1 MKKAMALLGVTL
13 VSGLILS
20 TAQEIKA
27 QETSEN
33 IIALRSRRGGS
44 RSSSRGSRSG
54 SKSGFGSNKGHHSD
68 GNSGK
73 GYKSDS
79 GSSKSYK
86 SSSDRDSYDGSS
98 KTYGSSSSH
107 SSGSDVDS
115 SFKSSSSQ
123 SHSDSQSS
131 SSNSSSKSKSDTNS
145 GYTKPKMSAP
155 ELNDTERSNFQSGAK
170 VSDDET
176 LKKYSKQNDDF
187 SDDQAKSIFDNND
200 DYQTRD
206 RYYRQD
212 VIRNPWFWMY
222 MSRRSYHRYGNSYH
236 SKVNNK
242 AYTKGYQDGFADA
255 EKGIDNYD
263 SYSKESTLFG
273 KFTTTSEKTEYL
285 RGYKDGHDD
294 GK

>member
-1 MKKAMALLGVTL
+1 M
-13 VSGLILS
+13 
-20 TAQEIKA
+20 
-27 QETSEN
+27 
-33 IIALRSRRGGS
+33 
-44 RSSSRGSRSG
+44 SS
-54 SKSGFGSNKGHHSD
+54 
-68 GNSGK
+68 
-73 GYKSDS
+73 
-79 GSSKSYK
+79 
-86 SSSDRDSYDGSS
+86 
-98 KTYGSSSSH
+98 
-107 SSGSDVDS
+107 
-115 SFKSSSSQ
+115 
-123 SHSDSQSS
+123 
-131 SSNSSSKSKSDTNS
+131 
-145 GYTKPKMSAP
+145 P
-155 ELNDTERSNFQSGAK
+155 ELNDSERSNFQSGAK

-212 VIRNPWFWMY
+212 VIRNPWFWTY
-222 MSRRSYHRYGNSYH
+222 MSRRSYYRYGNSYH

-273 KFTTTSEKTEYL
+273 KFTTSSEKREYL

>member
-1 MKKAMALLGVTL
+1 MTLLGVAL
-13 VSGLILS
+13 VSGLIL
-20 TAQEIKA
+20 TTVQEVKA

-33 IIALRSRRGGS
+33 IIALRSRRSGS
-44 RSSSRGSRSG
+44 RSSGKGSRSG
-54 SKSGFGSNKGHHSD
+54 SKSGFGSSKGYHSD

-86 SSSDRDSYDGSS
+86 SSSDHDSYNGSS

-107 SSGSDVDS
+107 SSDSDVDS
-115 SFKSSSSQ
+115 STKSSSSQ
-123 SHSDSQSS
+123 SHSDSHSS
-131 SSNSSSKSKSDTNS
+131 SSNSSSKSKSDKNS
-145 GYTKPKMSAP
+145 EYTKPRMSSP
-155 ELNDTERSNFQSGAK
+155 ELNDSERSNFQSGAK

-187 SDDQAKSIFDNND
+187 SDEQSKSVFDNND
-200 DYQTRD
+200 YYQTRD

-236 SKVNNK
+236 SKVNDN

-255 EKGIDNYD
+255 DKGIDNYD
-263 SYSKESTLFG
+263 SHSKESTLFG

>member
-1 MKKAMALLGVTL
+1 MKKVMTLLGLAL
-13 VSGLILS
+13 VSGLILA
-20 TAQEIKA
+20 TTQEIQA
-27 QETSEN
+27 QETSGN
-33 IIALRSRRGGS
+33 IILLRSRRGGS
-44 RSSSRGSRSG
+44 RSSNRGSRSG
-54 SKSGFGSNKGHHSD
+54 SKSGFGSSKGHHSD
-68 GNSGK
+68 SDSGK
-73 GYKSDS
+73 GFKSEG

-86 SSSDRDSYDGSS
+86 SSSDHDHYAS
-98 KTYGSSSSH
+98 SSSSH
-107 SSGSDVDS
+107 SLGADSDS
-115 SFKSSSSQ
+115 SSKSSSSQ

-131 SSNSSSKSKSDTNS
+131 SSNSSNKSKTDTNS
-145 GYTKPKMSAP
+145 GYTKPQMSSP
-155 ELNDTERSNFQSGAK
+155 ELNDSERSNFQSGAK

-187 SDDQAKSIFDNND
+187 SDEQAKSIFDNND

-236 SKVNNK
+236 SKVNNN

-255 EKGIDNYD
+255 EKDIDNYD
-263 SYSKESTLFG
+263 SYLKESTLVG
-273 KFTTTSEKTEYL
+273 KFTTSSEKTAYL

>member
-1 MKKAMALLGVTL
+1 MKKVMTLLGLAL
-13 VSGLILS
+13 VSGLILA
-20 TAQEIKA
+20 TAQEIQA
-27 QETSEN
+27 QETYGN
-33 IIALRSRRGGS
+33 IILLRSRRGGS
-44 RSSSRGSRSG
+44 RSSNRGSRSG
-54 SKSGFGSNKGHHSD
+54 SKSGFGSSKGHHSD
-68 GNSGK
+68 SDSGK
-73 GYKSDS
+73 GFKSEG

-86 SSSDRDSYDGSS
+86 SSSDHDHYA
-98 KTYGSSSSH
+98 GSSSSH
-107 SSGSDVDS
+107 SLGADSDS
-115 SFKSSSSQ
+115 SSKSSSSQ

-131 SSNSSSKSKSDTNS
+131 SSNSSNKSKTDTNS
-145 GYTKPKMSAP
+145 GYTKPQMSSP
-155 ELNDTERSNFQSGAK
+155 ELNDSERSNFQSGAK

-187 SDDQAKSIFDNND
+187 SDEQAKSIFDNND

-236 SKVNNK
+236 SKVNNN

-255 EKGIDNYD
+255 EKDIDYYD
-263 SYSKESTLFG
+263 SYLKESTLVG
-273 KFTTTSEKTEYL
+273 KFTTSSEKTAYL

>member
-1 MKKAMALLGVTL
+1 MKKVMTLLGLAL
-13 VSGLILS
+13 VSGLILA
-20 TAQEIKA
+20 TTQEIQA
-27 QETSEN
+27 QETSGN
-33 IIALRSRRGGS
+33 IILLRSRRGGS
-44 RSSSRGSRSG
+44 RSSNRGSRSG
-54 SKSGFGSNKGHHSD
+54 SKSGFGSSKGHHSD
-68 GNSGK
+68 SDSGK
-73 GYKSDS
+73 GFKSEG

-86 SSSDRDSYDGSS
+86 SSSDHDHYA
-98 KTYGSSSSH
+98 GSSSSH
-107 SSGSDVDS
+107 SLGADSDS
-115 SFKSSSSQ
+115 SSKSSSSQ

-131 SSNSSSKSKSDTNS
+131 SSNSSNKSKTDTNS
-145 GYTKPKMSAP
+145 GYTKPQMSSP
-155 ELNDTERSNFQSGAK
+155 ELNDSERSNFQSGAK

-187 SDDQAKSIFDNND
+187 SDEQAKSIFDNND

-222 MSRRSYHRYGNSYH
+222 MSRRSYHRYGNSYY
-236 SKVNNK
+236 SKVNNN

-255 EKGIDNYD
+255 EKDIDNYD
-263 SYSKESTLFG
+263 SYLKESTLVG
-273 KFTTTSEKTEYL
+273 KFTTSSEKTAYL

>member
-1 MKKAMALLGVTL
+1 MKKVMTLLGLAL
-13 VSGLILS
+13 VSGLILA
-20 TAQEIKA
+20 TTQEIQA
-27 QETSEN
+27 QETSGN
-33 IIALRSRRGGS
+33 IILLRSRRGGS
-44 RSSSRGSRSG
+44 RSSNRGSRSG
-54 SKSGFGSNKGHHSD
+54 SKSGFGSSKGHHSD
-68 GNSGK
+68 SDSGK
-73 GYKSDS
+73 GFKSEG

-86 SSSDRDSYDGSS
+86 SRSDHDHYA
-98 KTYGSSSSH
+98 GSSSSH
-107 SSGSDVDS
+107 SSDSDVDS
-115 SFKSSSSQ
+115 STKSSSSQ
-123 SHSDSQSS
+123 SHSDSHSS
-131 SSNSSSKSKSDTNS
+131 SGNSSSKSKSDTNS
-145 GYTKPKMSAP
+145 GYTKPKMSSP
-155 ELNDTERSNFQSGAK
+155 ELNDSERSNFQSGAK

-187 SDDQAKSIFDNND
+187 SDEQSKSVFDNND

-236 SKVNNK
+236 SKVNNN

>member
-1 MKKAMALLGVTL
+1 MKKVMTLLGLTL
-13 VSGLILS
+13 VSGLILA
-20 TAQEIKA
+20 TTQEIQA
-27 QETSEN
+27 QETSGD
-33 IIALRSRRGGS
+33 IILLRSRRGGS
-44 RSSSRGSRSG
+44 RSSNRGSRSG
-54 SKSGFGSNKGHHSD
+54 SKSGFGSSKGHHSD
-68 GNSGK
+68 SDSGK
-73 GYKSDS
+73 GFKSEG

-86 SSSDRDSYDGSS
+86 SSSDHDHYAS
-98 KTYGSSSSH
+98 SSSSH
-107 SSGSDVDS
+107 SLGGDSDS
-115 SFKSSSSQ
+115 SSKSSSSQ

-131 SSNSSSKSKSDTNS
+131 SSNSSNKSKTDTNS
-145 GYTKPKMSAP
+145 GYTKPQMSSP
-155 ELNDTERSNFQSGAK
+155 ELNDSEHSNFQSGAK

-187 SDDQAKSIFDNND
+187 SNEQAKSIFDNND

-236 SKVNNK
+236 SKVNNN
-242 AYTKGYQDGFADA
+242 AYTKGYQDGFVDA
-255 EKGIDNYD
+255 EKGIDQYD
-263 SYSKESTLFG
+263 SYSNESTLVG
-273 KFTTTSEKTEYL
+273 KFTTSSEKTAYL

>member
-1 MKKAMALLGVTL
+1 MDPSLVLAQAKDIILMAIQEKGTNLIVGLVRVTSQ
-13 VSGLILS
+13 VVIM
-20 TAQEIKA
+20 TVTI
-27 QETSEN
+27 
-33 IIALRSRRGGS
+33 
-44 RSSSRGSRSG
+44 
-54 SKSGFGSNKGHHSD
+54 
-68 GNSGK
+68 
-73 GYKSDS
+73 
-79 GSSKSYK
+79 
-86 SSSDRDSYDGSS
+86 GSS
-98 KTYGSSSSH
+98 KTYGSGSSH
-107 SSGSDVDS
+107 SSDSDVDS
-115 SFKSSSSQ
+115 STKSSSSQ
-123 SHSDSQSS
+123 SHSESQSS
-131 SSNSSSKSKSDTNS
+131 SGNSSSKSKSDTNS
-145 GYTKPKMSAP
+145 GYTKPQMSSP
-155 ELNDTERSNFQSGAK
+155 ELNESERSNFQSGAK

-187 SDDQAKSIFDNND
+187 SDEQAKSIFDNND

-236 SKVNNK
+236 SKVNSN

-263 SYSKESTLFG
+263 SYSKESTLLG
-273 KFTTTSEKTEYL
+273 KFTTTSEKTAYL

>member
-1 MKKAMALLGVTL
+1 MKKVMTLLGLAL
-13 VSGLILS
+13 VSGLILA
-20 TAQEIKA
+20 TTQEIQA
-27 QETSEN
+27 QETSGN
-33 IIALRSRRGGS
+33 IILLRIRRGGS
-44 RSSSRGSRSG
+44 RSSNRGSRSG
-54 SKSGFGSNKGHHSD
+54 SKSGFGSSKGHHSD
-68 GNSGK
+68 SDSGK
-73 GYKSDS
+73 GFKSEG

-86 SSSDRDSYDGSS
+86 SSSDHDHYA
-98 KTYGSSSSH
+98 GSSSSH
-107 SSGSDVDS
+107 SLGADSDS
-115 SFKSSSSQ
+115 SSKSSSSQ

-131 SSNSSSKSKSDTNS
+131 SSNSSNKSKTDTNS
-145 GYTKPKMSAP
+145 GYTKPQMSSP
-155 ELNDTERSNFQSGAK
+155 ELNDSERSNFQSGAK

-187 SDDQAKSIFDNND
+187 SDEQAKSIFDNND

-236 SKVNNK
+236 SKVNNN

-255 EKGIDNYD
+255 EKDIDNYD
-263 SYSKESTLFG
+263 SYLKESTLVG
-273 KFTTTSEKTEYL
+273 KFTTSSEKTAYL

>member
-1 MKKAMALLGVTL
+1 MKKVMTLLGLAL
-13 VSGLILS
+13 VSGLILA
-20 TAQEIKA
+20 TTQEIQA
-27 QETSEN
+27 QETSGN
-33 IIALRSRRGGS
+33 IILLRSRRSGS
-44 RSSSRGSRSG
+44 RSSNRGSRSG
-54 SKSGFGSNKGHHSD
+54 SKSGFGSSKGHHSD
-68 GNSGK
+68 SDSGK
-73 GYKSDS
+73 GFKSEG

-86 SSSDRDSYDGSS
+86 SSSDHDHYA
-98 KTYGSSSSH
+98 GSSSSH
-107 SSGSDVDS
+107 SLGADSDS
-115 SFKSSSSQ
+115 SSKSSSSQ
-123 SHSDSQSS
+123 SHSDSHSS
-131 SSNSSSKSKSDTNS
+131 SSNSSNKSKTDTNS
-145 GYTKPKMSAP
+145 GYTKPQMSSP
-155 ELNDTERSNFQSGAK
+155 ELNDSERSNFQSGAK

-187 SDDQAKSIFDNND
+187 SDEQAKSIFDNND

-236 SKVNNK
+236 SKVNNN

-255 EKGIDNYD
+255 EKDIDNYD
-263 SYSKESTLFG
+263 SYLKESTLVG
-273 KFTTTSEKTEYL
+273 KFTTSSEKTAYL

>member
-1 MKKAMALLGVTL
+1 MKKVMTLLGLAL
-13 VSGLILS
+13 VSGLILA
-20 TAQEIKA
+20 TTQEIQA
-27 QETSEN
+27 QETSGN
-33 IIALRSRRGGS
+33 IILLRSRRGGS
-44 RSSSRGSRSG
+44 RSSNRGSRSG
-54 SKSGFGSNKGHHSD
+54 SKSGFGSSKGHHSD
-68 GNSGK
+68 SDSGK
-73 GYKSDS
+73 GFKSEG

-86 SSSDRDSYDGSS
+86 SSSDHDHYA
-98 KTYGSSSSH
+98 GSSSSH
-107 SSGSDVDS
+107 SLGADSDS
-115 SFKSSSSQ
+115 SSKSSSSQ
-123 SHSDSQSS
+123 SHSFSQSS
-131 SSNSSSKSKSDTNS
+131 SSNSSNKSKTDTNS
-145 GYTKPKMSAP
+145 GYTKPQMSSP
-155 ELNDTERSNFQSGAK
+155 ELNDSERSNFQSGAK

-187 SDDQAKSIFDNND
+187 SDEQAKSIFDNND

-236 SKVNNK
+236 SKVNNN

-255 EKGIDNYD
+255 EKDIDNYD
-263 SYSKESTLFG
+263 SYLKESTLVG
-273 KFTTTSEKTEYL
+273 KFTTSSEKTAYL

>member
-1 MKKAMALLGVTL
+1 MKKVMTLLGLAL
-13 VSGLILS
+13 VSGLILA
-20 TAQEIKA
+20 TTQEIQA
-27 QETSEN
+27 QETYGN
-33 IIALRSRRGGS
+33 IILLRSRRGGS
-44 RSSSRGSRSG
+44 RSSNRGSRSG
-54 SKSGFGSNKGHHSD
+54 SKSGFGSSKGHHSD
-68 GNSGK
+68 SDSGK
-73 GYKSDS
+73 GFKSEG

-86 SSSDRDSYDGSS
+86 SSSDHDHYA
-98 KTYGSSSSH
+98 GSSSSH
-107 SSGSDVDS
+107 SLGADSDS
-115 SFKSSSSQ
+115 SSKSSSSQ

-131 SSNSSSKSKSDTNS
+131 SSNSSNKSKTDTNS
-145 GYTKPKMSAP
+145 GYTKPQMSSP
-155 ELNDTERSNFQSGAK
+155 ELNDSERSNFQSGAK

-187 SDDQAKSIFDNND
+187 SDEQAKSIFDNND

-236 SKVNNK
+236 SKVNNN

-255 EKGIDNYD
+255 EKDIDNYD
-263 SYSKESTLFG
+263 SYLKESTLVG
-273 KFTTTSEKTEYL
+273 KFTTSSEKTAYL
-285 RGYKDGHDD
+285 HGYKDGHDD

>member
-1 MKKAMALLGVTL
+1 MKKVITLLGLAL
-13 VSGLILS
+13 VSGLILA
-20 TAQEIKA
+20 TTQEIQA
-27 QETSEN
+27 QETSGN
-33 IIALRSRRGGS
+33 IILLRSRRGGS
-44 RSSSRGSRSG
+44 RSSNRGSRSG
-54 SKSGFGSNKGHHSD
+54 SKSGFGSSKGHHSD
-68 GNSGK
+68 SDSGK
-73 GYKSDS
+73 GFKSEG

-86 SSSDRDSYDGSS
+86 SSSDHDHYA
-98 KTYGSSSSH
+98 GSSSSH
-107 SSGSDVDS
+107 SLGADSDS
-115 SFKSSSSQ
+115 SSKSSSSQ

-131 SSNSSSKSKSDTNS
+131 SSNSSNKSKTDTNS
-145 GYTKPKMSAP
+145 GYTKPQMSSP
-155 ELNDTERSNFQSGAK
+155 ELNDSERSNFQSGAK

-187 SDDQAKSIFDNND
+187 SDEQAKSIFDNND

-236 SKVNNK
+236 SKVNNN

-255 EKGIDNYD
+255 EKDIDNYD
-263 SYSKESTLFG
+263 SYLKESTLVG
-273 KFTTTSEKTEYL
+273 KFTTSSEKTAYL

>member
-1 MKKAMALLGVTL
+1 MKKVMTLLGLAL
-13 VSGLILS
+13 VSGLILA
-20 TAQEIKA
+20 TTQEIQA
-27 QETSEN
+27 QETSGN
-33 IIALRSRRGGS
+33 IILLRSRRGGS
-44 RSSSRGSRSG
+44 RSSNRGSRSG
-54 SKSGFGSNKGHHSD
+54 SKSGFGSSKGHHSD
-68 GNSGK
+68 SDSGK
-73 GYKSDS
+73 GFKSEG

-86 SSSDRDSYDGSS
+86 SSSDHDHYA
-98 KTYGSSSSH
+98 GSSSSH
-107 SSGSDVDS
+107 SLGADSDS
-115 SFKSSSSQ
+115 SSKSSSSQ

-131 SSNSSSKSKSDTNS
+131 SSNSSNKSKTDTNS
-145 GYTKPKMSAP
+145 GYTKPQMSSP
-155 ELNDTERSNFQSGAK
+155 ELNDSERTNFQSGAK

-187 SDDQAKSIFDNND
+187 SDEQAKSIFDNND

-236 SKVNNK
+236 SKVNNN

-255 EKGIDNYD
+255 EKDIDNYD
-263 SYSKESTLFG
+263 SYLKESTLVG
-273 KFTTTSEKTEYL
+273 KFTTSSEKTAYL

>member
-1 MKKAMALLGVTL
+1 MKKVMTLLGLAL
-13 VSGLILS
+13 VSGLILA
-20 TAQEIKA
+20 TTQEIQA
-27 QETSEN
+27 QETSGN
-33 IIALRSRRGGS
+33 IILLRSRRGGS
-44 RSSSRGSRSG
+44 RSSNRGSRSG
-54 SKSGFGSNKGHHSD
+54 SKSGFGSSKGHHSD
-68 GNSGK
+68 SDSGK
-73 GYKSDS
+73 GFKSEG

-86 SSSDRDSYDGSS
+86 SSSDHDHYA
-98 KTYGSSSSH
+98 GSSSSH
-107 SSGSDVDS
+107 NLGADSDS
-115 SFKSSSSQ
+115 SSKSSSSQ

-131 SSNSSSKSKSDTNS
+131 SSNSSNKSKTDTNS
-145 GYTKPKMSAP
+145 GYTKPQMSSP
-155 ELNDTERSNFQSGAK
+155 ELNDSERSNFQSGAK

-187 SDDQAKSIFDNND
+187 SDEQAKSIFDNND

-236 SKVNNK
+236 SKVNNN

-255 EKGIDNYD
+255 EKDIDNYD
-263 SYSKESTLFG
+263 SYLKESTLVG
-273 KFTTTSEKTEYL
+273 KFTTSSEKTAYL

>member
-1 MKKAMALLGVTL
+1 MKKVMTLLGLAL
-13 VSGLILS
+13 VSGLILA
-20 TAQEIKA
+20 TAQEIQA
-27 QETSEN
+27 QETSGN
-33 IIALRSRRGGS
+33 IILLRSRRGGS
-44 RSSSRGSRSG
+44 RSSNRGSRSG
-54 SKSGFGSNKGHHSD
+54 SKSGFGSSKGHHSD
-68 GNSGK
+68 SDSGK
-73 GYKSDS
+73 GFKSEG

-86 SSSDRDSYDGSS
+86 SSSDHDHYA
-98 KTYGSSSSH
+98 GSSSSH
-107 SSGSDVDS
+107 SLGADSDS
-115 SFKSSSSQ
+115 SSKSSSSQ
-123 SHSDSQSS
+123 SHSFSQSS
-131 SSNSSSKSKSDTNS
+131 SSNSSNKSKTDTNS
-145 GYTKPKMSAP
+145 GYTKPQMSSP
-155 ELNDTERSNFQSGAK
+155 ELNDSERSNFQSGAK

-187 SDDQAKSIFDNND
+187 SDEQAKSIFDNND

-236 SKVNNK
+236 SKVNNN

-255 EKGIDNYD
+255 EKDIDNYD
-263 SYSKESTLFG
+263 SYLKESTLVG
-273 KFTTTSEKTEYL
+273 KFTTSSEKTAYL

>member
-1 MKKAMALLGVTL
+1 MTLLGVTL
-13 VSGLILS
+13 VSGLILT

-33 IIALRSRRGGS
+33 IIALRSRRSGS

-54 SKSGFGSNKGHHSD
+54 SKSGFGSSKGHHSD

-86 SSSDRDSYDGSS
+86 SSSDHDSYNGSS

-107 SSGSDVDS
+107 SSDSYVDS
-115 SFKSSSSQ
+115 STKSSSSQ
-123 SHSDSQSS
+123 SPSS
-131 SSNSSSKSKSDTNS
+131 SGNSSSKSKSDTNS
-145 GYTKPKMSAP
+145 EYTKPKMSSP
-155 ELNDTERSNFQSGAK
+155 ELNDSERSNFQSGAK

-187 SDDQAKSIFDNND
+187 SDEQSKSVFDNND

-236 SKVNNK
+236 SKVNNN

-255 EKGIDNYD
+255 DKGIDNYD
-263 SYSKESTLFG
+263 SYSKESILFG

>member
-1 MKKAMALLGVTL
+1 MTVTMDL
-13 VSGLILS
+13 V
-20 TAQEIKA
+20 
-27 QETSEN
+27 
-33 IIALRSRRGGS
+33 RP
-44 RSSSRGSRSG
+44 
-54 SKSGFGSNKGHHSD
+54 
-68 GNSGK
+68 
-73 GYKSDS
+73 
-79 GSSKSYK
+79 
-86 SSSDRDSYDGSS
+86 
-98 KTYGSSSSH
+98 YGSSSSY

-115 SFKSSSSQ
+115 SSKSSSSQ

-155 ELNDTERSNFQSGAK
+155 ELNDSERSNFQSGAK

-255 EKGIDNYD
+255 EKALIIMIHTQRNQ
-263 SYSKESTLFG
+263 LFWQIYN
-273 KFTTTSEKTEYL
+273 KFRKREYL

>member
-1 MKKAMALLGVTL
+1 MTLLGVTL
-13 VSGLILS
+13 VSGLILT

-33 IIALRSRRGGS
+33 IIALRSRRSGS

-54 SKSGFGSNKGHHSD
+54 SKSGFGSSKGHHSD

-86 SSSDRDSYDGSS
+86 SSSDHDSYNGSS

-107 SSGSDVDS
+107 SSDSYVDS
-115 SFKSSSSQ
+115 STKSSSSQ
-123 SHSDSQSS
+123 SPSS
-131 SSNSSSKSKSDTNS
+131 SGNSSSKSKSDTNS
-145 GYTKPKMSAP
+145 EYTKPKMSSP
-155 ELNDTERSNFQSGAK
+155 ELNDSERSNFQSGAK

-187 SDDQAKSIFDNND
+187 SDEQSKSIFDNNN

-236 SKVNNK
+236 SKVNNN

-255 EKGIDNYD
+255 DKGIDNYD

>member
-1 MKKAMALLGVTL
+1 MTLLGVTL
-13 VSGLILS
+13 VSGLILT
-20 TAQEIKA
+20 TAQETQA

-33 IIALRSRRGGS
+33 IIALRSRRSGS

-54 SKSGFGSNKGHHSD
+54 SKSGFGSSKGHHSD

-86 SSSDRDSYDGSS
+86 SSSDHDSYNGSS

-107 SSGSDVDS
+107 SSDSYVDS
-115 SFKSSSSQ
+115 STKSSSSQ
-123 SHSDSQSS
+123 SPSS
-131 SSNSSSKSKSDTNS
+131 SGNSSSKSKSDTNS
-145 GYTKPKMSAP
+145 EYTKPKMSSP
-155 ELNDTERSNFQSGAK
+155 ELNDSERSNFQSGAK

-187 SDDQAKSIFDNND
+187 SDEQSKSVFDNND

-236 SKVNNK
+236 SKVNNN
-242 AYTKGYQDGFADA
+242 AYIKGYQDGFADA
-255 EKGIDNYD
+255 DKGIDNYD

>member
-1 MKKAMALLGVTL
+1 MTLLGVTL
-13 VSGLILS
+13 VSGLILT
-20 TAQEIKA
+20 TAQEVKA

-33 IIALRSRRGGS
+33 IIALRSRRSGS

-54 SKSGFGSNKGHHSD
+54 SKSGFGSSKGHHSD

-86 SSSDRDSYDGSS
+86 SSSDHDSYNGSS

-107 SSGSDVDS
+107 SSDSYVDS
-115 SFKSSSSQ
+115 STKSSSSQ
-123 SHSDSQSS
+123 SPSS
-131 SSNSSSKSKSDTNS
+131 SGNSSSKSKSDTNS
-145 GYTKPKMSAP
+145 EYTKPKMSSP
-155 ELNDTERSNFQSGAK
+155 ELNDSERSNFQSGAK

-187 SDDQAKSIFDNND
+187 SDEQSKSVFDNND

-236 SKVNNK
+236 SKVNNN

-255 EKGIDNYD
+255 DKGIDNYD

>member
-1 MKKAMALLGVTL
+1 MKKVMTLLGLAL
-13 VSGLILS
+13 VSGLILA
-20 TAQEIKA
+20 TTQEIQA
-27 QETSEN
+27 QETSGN
-33 IIALRSRRGGS
+33 IILLRSRRGGS
-44 RSSSRGSRSG
+44 RSSNSGSRSG
-54 SKSGFGSNKGHHSD
+54 SKSGFGSSKGHHSD
-68 GNSGK
+68 SDSGK
-73 GYKSDS
+73 GFKSEG

-86 SSSDRDSYDGSS
+86 SSSDHDHYA
-98 KTYGSSSSH
+98 GSSSSH
-107 SSGSDVDS
+107 SLGADSDS
-115 SFKSSSSQ
+115 SSKSSSSQ

-131 SSNSSSKSKSDTNS
+131 SSNSSNKSKTDTNS
-145 GYTKPKMSAP
+145 GYTKPQMSSP
-155 ELNDTERSNFQSGAK
+155 ELNDSERSNFQSGAK

-187 SDDQAKSIFDNND
+187 SDEQAKSIFDNND

-236 SKVNNK
+236 SKVNNN

-255 EKGIDNYD
+255 EKDIDNYD
-263 SYSKESTLFG
+263 SYLKESTLVG
-273 KFTTTSEKTEYL
+273 KFTTSSEKTAYL

>member
-1 MKKAMALLGVTL
+1 MKKVMTLLGLAL
-13 VSGLILS
+13 VSGLILA
-20 TAQEIKA
+20 TTQEIQA
-27 QETSEN
+27 QETSGN
-33 IIALRSRRGGS
+33 IILLRSRRGGS
-44 RSSSRGSRSG
+44 RSSNRGSRSG
-54 SKSGFGSNKGHHSD
+54 SKSGFGSSKGHHSD
-68 GNSGK
+68 SDSGK
-73 GYKSDS
+73 GFKSEG
-79 GSSKSYK
+79 GSSKSY
-86 SSSDRDSYDGSS
+86 
-98 KTYGSSSSH
+98 
-107 SSGSDVDS
+107 
-115 SFKSSSSQ
+115 KSSSSQ

-131 SSNSSSKSKSDTNS
+131 SGNSSSKSKSDTNS
-145 GYTKPKMSAP
+145 GYTKPKMSSP
-155 ELNDTERSNFQSGAK
+155 ELNDSERSNFQSGAK

-187 SDDQAKSIFDNND
+187 SDEQAKSIFDNND

-236 SKVNNK
+236 SKVNNN

-255 EKGIDNYD
+255 EKDIDNYD
-263 SYSKESTLFG
+263 SYLKESTLVG
-273 KFTTTSEKTEYL
+273 KFTTSSEKTAYL

>member
-1 MKKAMALLGVTL
+1 MKKVMAILGVTL
-13 VSGLILS
+13 VSGLILT
-20 TAQEIKA
+20 TAQEIQA
-27 QETSEN
+27 QETSGN
-33 IIALRSRRGGS
+33 IILLRSKRGGS
-44 RSSSRGSRSG
+44 RSSNRGSRSG
-54 SKSGFGSNKGHHSD
+54 SKSGFGSSKGHHSD
-68 GNSGK
+68 SDSGK
-73 GYKSDS
+73 SFKSEG

-86 SSSDRDSYDGSS
+86 SSSDHDSYNGSS

-107 SSGSDVDS
+107 SSDSDVDS
-115 SFKSSSSQ
+115 STKSSSSQ

-131 SSNSSSKSKSDTNS
+131 SGNSSSKSKSDTNS
-145 GYTKPKMSAP
+145 GYTKPKMSSP
-155 ELNDTERSNFQSGAK
+155 ELNDSERSNFQSGAK

-187 SDDQAKSIFDNND
+187 SDEQSKSVFDNND

-212 VIRNPWFWMY
+212 VVRNPWFWMY

-236 SKVNNK
+236 SKVNNN

-255 EKGIDNYD
+255 DKGIDNYD

>member
-1 MKKAMALLGVTL
+1 MKKVMTLLGLAL
-13 VSGLILS
+13 VSGLILA
-20 TAQEIKA
+20 TTQEIQA
-27 QETSEN
+27 QETSGN
-33 IIALRSRRGGS
+33 IILLRSRRGGS
-44 RSSSRGSRSG
+44 RSSNRGSRSG
-54 SKSGFGSNKGHHSD
+54 SKSGFGSSKGHHSD
-68 GNSGK
+68 SDSGK
-73 GYKSDS
+73 GFKSEG

-86 SSSDRDSYDGSS
+86 SSSDHDHYA
-98 KTYGSSSSH
+98 GSSSSH
-107 SSGSDVDS
+107 SLGAYSDS
-115 SFKSSSSQ
+115 SSKSSSSQ

-131 SSNSSSKSKSDTNS
+131 SSNSSNKSKTDTNS
-145 GYTKPKMSAP
+145 GYTKPQMSSP
-155 ELNDTERSNFQSGAK
+155 ELNDSERSNFQSGAK

-187 SDDQAKSIFDNND
+187 SDEQAKSIFDNND

-236 SKVNNK
+236 SKVNNN

-255 EKGIDNYD
+255 EKDIDNYD
-263 SYSKESTLFG
+263 SYLKESTLVG
-273 KFTTTSEKTEYL
+273 KFTTSSEKTAYL

>member
-1 MKKAMALLGVTL
+1 
-13 VSGLILS
+13 
-20 TAQEIKA
+20 
-27 QETSEN
+27 
-33 IIALRSRRGGS
+33 
-44 RSSSRGSRSG
+44 
-54 SKSGFGSNKGHHSD
+54 
-68 GNSGK
+68 
-73 GYKSDS
+73 
-79 GSSKSYK
+79 
-86 SSSDRDSYDGSS
+86 
-98 KTYGSSSSH
+98 
-107 SSGSDVDS
+107 
-115 SFKSSSSQ
+115 
-123 SHSDSQSS
+123 
-131 SSNSSSKSKSDTNS
+131 
-145 GYTKPKMSAP
+145 MSAP
-155 ELNDTERSNFQSGAK
+155 ELNDSERSNFQSGAK

-236 SKVNNK
+236 SKVNNN

-273 KFTTTSEKTEYL
+273 KFTTSSEKTEYL

>member
-1 MKKAMALLGVTL
+1 
-13 VSGLILS
+13 
-20 TAQEIKA
+20 
-27 QETSEN
+27 
-33 IIALRSRRGGS
+33 
-44 RSSSRGSRSG
+44 
-54 SKSGFGSNKGHHSD
+54 
-68 GNSGK
+68 
-73 GYKSDS
+73 
-79 GSSKSYK
+79 
-86 SSSDRDSYDGSS
+86 
-98 KTYGSSSSH
+98 
-107 SSGSDVDS
+107 
-115 SFKSSSSQ
+115 
-123 SHSDSQSS
+123 
-131 SSNSSSKSKSDTNS
+131 
-145 GYTKPKMSAP
+145 MSAP
-155 ELNDTERSNFQSGAK
+155 ELNDSERSNFQSGAK

-285 RGYKDGHDD
+285 RGYKDGHED

>member
-1 MKKAMALLGVTL
+1 
-13 VSGLILS
+13 
-20 TAQEIKA
+20 
-27 QETSEN
+27 
-33 IIALRSRRGGS
+33 
-44 RSSSRGSRSG
+44 
-54 SKSGFGSNKGHHSD
+54 
-68 GNSGK
+68 
-73 GYKSDS
+73 
-79 GSSKSYK
+79 
-86 SSSDRDSYDGSS
+86 
-98 KTYGSSSSH
+98 
-107 SSGSDVDS
+107 
-115 SFKSSSSQ
+115 
-123 SHSDSQSS
+123 
-131 SSNSSSKSKSDTNS
+131 
-145 GYTKPKMSAP
+145 MSAP
-155 ELNDTERSNFQSGAK
+155 ELNDSERSNFQSGAK

-236 SKVNNK
+236 SKVNNN

-273 KFTTTSEKTEYL
+273 KFTTSSEKREYL

>member
-1 MKKAMALLGVTL
+1 MKKVMVLLGVTL
-13 VSGLILS
+13 VSGLIL
-20 TAQEIKA
+20 TIAQEAQA
-27 QETSEN
+27 QETSGN
-33 IIALRSRRGGS
+33 IILLRSRRGGS
-44 RSSSRGSRSG
+44 RSSNRGSRSG
-54 SKSGFGSNKGHHSD
+54 SKSGFGSSKGHHSD
-68 GNSGK
+68 SDSGK
-73 GYKSDS
+73 SFKSEG

-86 SSSDRDSYDGSS
+86 SSSDHDNDIS
-98 KTYGSSSSH
+98 SSSSH
-107 SSGSDVDS
+107 SWGANSDS
-115 SFKSSSSQ
+115 SSKSSSSQ
-123 SHSDSQSS
+123 SRSDSQSS

-145 GYTKPKMSAP
+145 GYTKPQMSSP
-155 ELNDTERSNFQSGAK
+155 ELNESERSNFQSGAK

-187 SDDQAKSIFDNND
+187 SDEQAKSIFDNND

-236 SKVNNK
+236 SKVNNN
-242 AYTKGYQDGFADA
+242 AYTKGYQDGFADS

-263 SYSKESTLFG
+263 SYSKESTLLG
-273 KFTTTSEKTEYL
+273 KFTTTSEKTAYL

>member
-1 MKKAMALLGVTL
+1 MKKVMTLLGLTL
-13 VSGLILS
+13 VSGLILA
-20 TAQEIKA
+20 TTQEIQA
-27 QETSEN
+27 QETSGN
-33 IIALRSRRGGS
+33 IILLRSRRGGS
-44 RSSSRGSRSG
+44 RSSNRGSRSG
-54 SKSGFGSNKGHHSD
+54 SKSGFGSSKGHHSD
-68 GNSGK
+68 SDSGK
-73 GYKSDS
+73 GFKSEG

-86 SSSDRDSYDGSS
+86 SSSDHDHYA
-98 KTYGSSSSH
+98 GSSSSH
-107 SSGSDVDS
+107 SLGADSDS
-115 SFKSSSSQ
+115 SSKSSSSQ

-131 SSNSSSKSKSDTNS
+131 SSNSSNKSKTDTNS
-145 GYTKPKMSAP
+145 GYTKPQMSSP
-155 ELNDTERSNFQSGAK
+155 ELNDSERSNFQSGAK

-187 SDDQAKSIFDNND
+187 SDEQAKSIFDNND

-236 SKVNNK
+236 SKVNNN

-255 EKGIDNYD
+255 EKDIDNYD
-263 SYSKESTLFG
+263 SYLKESTLVG
-273 KFTTTSEKTEYL
+273 KFTTSSEKTAYL

>member
-1 MKKAMALLGVTL
+1 MKKVMTLLGLAL
-13 VSGLILS
+13 VSGLILA
-20 TAQEIKA
+20 TTQEIQA
-27 QETSEN
+27 QETSGN
-33 IIALRSRRGGS
+33 IILLRSRRGGS
-44 RSSSRGSRSG
+44 RSSNRGSRSG
-54 SKSGFGSNKGHHSD
+54 SKSGFGSSKGHHSD
-68 GNSGK
+68 SDSGK
-73 GYKSDS
+73 GFKSEG

-86 SSSDRDSYDGSS
+86 SSSDHDHYA
-98 KTYGSSSSH
+98 GSSSSH
-107 SSGSDVDS
+107 SLGADSDS
-115 SFKSSSSQ
+115 SSKSSSSQ

-131 SSNSSSKSKSDTNS
+131 SSNSSNKSKTDTNS
-145 GYTKPKMSAP
+145 GYTKPQMSSP
-155 ELNDTERSNFQSGAK
+155 ELNDSERSNFQSGAK

-187 SDDQAKSIFDNND
+187 SDEQAKSIFDNND

-236 SKVNNK
+236 SKVNNN

-255 EKGIDNYD
+255 EKDIDNYD
-263 SYSKESTLFG
+263 SYLKESTLVG
-273 KFTTTSEKTEYL
+273 KFTTSSEKTAYL